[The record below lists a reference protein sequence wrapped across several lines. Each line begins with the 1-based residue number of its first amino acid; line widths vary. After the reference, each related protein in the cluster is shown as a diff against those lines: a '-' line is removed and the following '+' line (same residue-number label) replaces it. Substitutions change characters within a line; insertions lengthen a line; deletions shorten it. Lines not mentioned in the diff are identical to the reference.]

1 MAEKKPG
8 TQGSGGEG
16 DALSPSPLIHLTDTW
31 VMAVLLA
38 GCGLGYYVTTTF
50 EEVSLLF
57 QDNIPPAWFPR
68 LLIWSIA
75 LLALVLPFEHLF
87 VPGGRKRLDDDRD
100 DRVKRI
106 TLLTAGLLVLVV
118 ISVEFLGMA
127 LATVMVCAA
136 LPLLWGERRPKVLI
150 PFAILFPTAVALL
163 FSKVLKIYFEP
174 GLLGFAIG

>member
-1 MAEKKPG
+1 MAEEKPG

-16 DALSPSPLIHLTDTW
+16 GELSPSSLIHRTDTW
-31 VMAVLLA
+31 VMAILLA
-38 GCGLGYYVTTTF
+38 GCGIAYYLTTTF

-57 QDNIPPAWFPR
+57 QNNIPPAWFPR
-68 LLIWSIA
+68 LLIWCIG

-106 TLLTAGLLVLVV
+106 TLLTAGLLVIVV
-118 ISVEFLGMA
+118 VSVEVLGMA
-127 LATVMVCAA
+127 LATVLVCAA
-136 LPLLWGERRPKVLI
+136 LPLLWGERRAKVLI
-150 PFAILFPTAVALL
+150 PFAILFPAAVALL

-174 GLLGFAIG
+174 GLIGFTI